1 MQGKKMTS
9 GELESISLSDI
20 KNEKQITS
28 LDELK
33 VFLSNNLLLYLQF
46 DLPREFNL
54 VDVSKLAYNHR
65 FMRNFSRSYSFEQSK
80 EYMRKNLHEFF
91 QVEQVKQQSAMHV
104 TKEKKLIKF
113 SYKQVFF
120 NIGDV
125 SDNKIII
132 EDTTNFDLGDA
143 STKSLEDVIT
153 DIQQNEKSLVSHQN
167 EEMNINLRS
176 SSELSNINPPN
187 DLQKHQ
193 EIKIEGQEILD
204 LMKNFSINLTVPKI
218 SQDEV
223 STSNEDKLNE
233 AFDIL
238 GIGNI
243 KKTLGKTIITKKKKE
258 GLFFDEWVNENFQWV
273 QYLIKK
279 LTHVDYLSL
288 KEESNYLSLVR
299 NYKYS
304 TQFDSII
311 SKLYSDLQLDSKD
324 E

>member
-1 MQGKKMTS
+1 
-9 GELESISLSDI
+9 
-20 KNEKQITS
+20 
-28 LDELK
+28 
-33 VFLSNNLLLYLQF
+33 
-46 DLPREFNL
+46 
-54 VDVSKLAYNHR
+54 
-65 FMRNFSRSYSFEQSK
+65 MRNFSRSYSFEQSK

-143 STKSLEDVIT
+143 STKSLDDVIT

-176 SSELSNINPPN
+176 SSELSNNNPPN

-258 GLFFDEWVNENFQWV
+258 GLFFDECVNENFQWV

>member
-1 MQGKKMTS
+1 MVS

-20 KNEKQITS
+20 KNKKQITS

-33 VFLSNNLLLYLQF
+33 VFLSNNLLLNLQF

-65 FMRNFSRSYSFEQSK
+65 FMRNFSRSYSFEQTK
-80 EYMRKNLHEFF
+80 EYMRKNLLEFF
-91 QVEQVKQQSAMHV
+91 QVEPIKQQPVINV
-104 TKEKKLIKF
+104 TKNKQPLKF

-125 SDNKIII
+125 SDNKVII

-153 DIQQNEKSLVSHQN
+153 DIQQNEKSLVSQQN

-176 SSELSNINPPN
+176 SSKPSKNNPPN

-218 SQDEV
+218 NQDEG

-279 LTHVDYLSL
+279 LIHVDYLSL
-288 KEESNYLSLVR
+288 KEESSYLSLAR

-304 TQFDSII
+304 AQFNSII
-311 SKLYSDLQLDSKD
+311 GKLYSDLQLDSKD